1 MYDSRMHED
10 HDVFIA
16 GVEDLGKVLATF
28 VSKDDGGLD
37 LTRVCAP
44 MDYGPRRR
52 AKDKSPCYHF
62 WDYDSD
68 SPRGPHTLSLPAMQI
83 LSIDETDEHFDPA
96 EFITWPRPYDWFHPR
111 DWGQFS

>member
-1 MYDSRMHED
+1 MHED
-10 HDVFIA
+10 HRVFIA
-16 GVEDLGKVLATF
+16 GVEELRKVIVTF

-37 LTRVCAP
+37 LTRACAP

-52 AKDKSPCYHF
+52 AKDQSPCYHF

-68 SPRGPHTLSLPAMQI
+68 SPRGPHPLSLSAMQI
-83 LSIDETDEHFDPA
+83 LSIDEIDDHFDPA
-96 EFITWPRPYDWFHPR
+96 EFITWPQPYDWFYPR